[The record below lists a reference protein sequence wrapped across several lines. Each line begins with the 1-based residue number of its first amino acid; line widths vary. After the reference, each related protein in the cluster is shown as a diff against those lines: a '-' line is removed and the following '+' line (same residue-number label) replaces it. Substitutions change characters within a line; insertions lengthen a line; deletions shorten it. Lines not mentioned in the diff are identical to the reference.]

1 MPDTIPIVR
10 NTKHGQRANV
20 TYQFELGIPANARS
34 LIWHEFFFSRGRGR
48 DWTSHLPW
56 AQDQG
61 TFSATA
67 MQSGITLAT
76 LVIRRSYDTSLA
88 MVGFVCVGASARGQ
102 GLSTTLIDF
111 AAAAATK
118 HGFREMM
125 LWTTKPRVYERCG
138 FAVCQTEERLSL
150 NLNGKRPARS
160 PVLQSW
166 PNANATSAGLPPFA
180 RSCWSAETPTAR
192 IVFADT
198 PTGPTLLD
206 HQGPADA
213 VLDLAMQAQP
223 GTWSAVL
230 RSNDALCVQAKLRG
244 FVSARANGPITM
256 FRSLSGEP
264 RPPAY
269 IPPAF
274 RI

>member
-1 MPDTIPIVR
+1 MPDTIPIVP
-10 NTKHGQRANV
+10 NTQHGKGPNV
-20 TYQFELGIPANARS
+20 TYQFQLGIPANARG
-34 LIWHEFFFSRGRGR
+34 LIWHEFFFLRGRGR
-48 DWTSHLPW
+48 DWATHLPW

-88 MVGFVCVGASARGQ
+88 MVGFVCVESAARGQ
-102 GLSTTLIDF
+102 GLSATLIDF
-111 AAAAATK
+111 AAAAASI
-118 HGFREMM
+118 HGFKEMM

-150 NLNGKRPARS
+150 DLTRKRPAKS
-160 PVLQSW
+160 PLLQPW
-166 PNANATSAGLPPFA
+166 PNANVTSVGLPPFA

-206 HQGPADA
+206 HQGRADA

-230 RSNDALCVQAKLRG
+230 RSNDALCVQAKLGG
-244 FVSARANGPITM
+244 FVSARAHGPVTM

-264 RPPAY
+264 HPPAY